1 MVRLANICVGF
12 AFVMSISC
20 CLSTLSLHW
29 VPNTNAVSGGIWAY
43 VVVIHSN
50 YPLHEPYIWEDC
62 FVMLTFLLLL
72 LSLGLYIIFSILQ
85 RCIEL

>member
-12 AFVMSISC
+12 AFGMLNPY
-20 CLSTLSLHW
+20 CLSAFSLHW
-29 VPNTNAVSGGIWAY
+29 VPNTNAVPGGIWAY

-50 YPLHEPYIWEDC
+50 YPLHEPYISEDC
-62 FVMLTFLLLL
+62 FVMLTFILLLL
-72 LSLGLYIIFSILQ
+72 PLGLYIIYSILQ